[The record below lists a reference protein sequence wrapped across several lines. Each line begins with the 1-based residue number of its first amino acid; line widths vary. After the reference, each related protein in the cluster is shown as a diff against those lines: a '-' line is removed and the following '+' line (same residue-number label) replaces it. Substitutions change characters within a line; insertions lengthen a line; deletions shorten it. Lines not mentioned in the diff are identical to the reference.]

1 MRRCHCGYLELSISV
16 HPRLLDYALLFKATN
31 IEACVRDPQADV
43 VAEQQAITAAFNEF
57 GITFFQQDAATLAP
71 FFADDSRAVIFDK
84 VNQETFVYGPGEF
97 EQFAAKDFELMPTLE
112 GFSLVALDVYV
123 NLDVPVRQAFNVAL
137 NPTTFEER
145 GLRIGTF
152 FYNADHLIVSSLI
165 AI

>member
-1 MRRCHCGYLELSISV
+1 MTPIL
-16 HPRLLDYALLFKATN
+16 AAKATMAPFTLFFVAVCTATAN
-31 IEACVRDPQADV
+31 AFSSVADV